1 MKSQTNALR
10 KAFKEDIL
18 RSSAQHSQTRK
29 TNAEKQENTIEWI
42 TLFRRNWH
50 IYVDMILGIKL
61 HPFQQ
66 LMIYL
71 MGVSDIFF
79 AICSRGLSKSFIV
92 ALGAIVKMNLYPYSI
107 VVITSS
113 TLGQANKLVEKKIR
127 GELIKKLS
135 PYLLYMYQKDY
146 LKITKSDDGFK
157 IENTLNGSILEVLPC
172 LDSSRGERATLL
184 IYEECRLLKKG
195 IIDSVF
201 EKMAYPRQPIY
212 LQNGSEYSTNP
223 RWLEECQHIYIT
235 SARYKYEW
243 FWREFKKTFT
253 RHFTDNKTRCN
264 IFAGDIFMA
273 IQHHLKTWVDYRNG
287 KNGEELDFRMEDLNE
302 MIGESADAF
311 FSYRSFK
318 ENQILE
324 KAYRLPT
331 PTEFYMGTDL
341 GNPIKTDNE
350 IRLLIS
356 DFAFANTT
364 SKTVNDHTIIMLMS
378 LHWKKTRFERHV
390 DYLGTYPASDSVGV
404 VQRERE
410 IFWDYLADYFIPDL
424 RSGGEVLYNL
434 FTMPTQHEQRGSR
447 WDGRGFTVVGD
458 KTLHVVPDGKISDL
472 VGRTVD
478 KNALPCVVPIVGTS
492 ELNSVMW
499 KELKKQL
506 ESNNIKFLMS
516 MQHRQD
522 FLEESGRYFDMSP
535 EELAEDLAAYGQMDM
550 LANECVNLQAKFTD
564 GVVKLTEPRSGFK
577 DRAICLAYGN
587 YIASK
592 LENQW
597 NQYASDDDF
606 DIDNVELVF

>member
-10 KAFKEDIL
+10 EAFKEDNL
-18 RSSAQHSQTRK
+18 RSAAQHSSNKK

-66 LMIYL
+66 VMIYL
-71 MGVSDIFF
+71 MGISDIFF

-92 ALGAIVKMNLYPYSI
+92 GLGAIVKMNLYPYSEI
-107 VVITSS
+107 VITSS
-113 TLGQANKLVEKKIR
+113 TIGQANKLVEKKIK

-135 PYLLYMYQKDY
+135 PYLLFMYQKDY
-146 LKITKSDDGFK
+146 LKITKSDDGYK
-157 IENTLNGSILEVLPC
+157 IENTLNGSTLSVLPC
-172 LDSSRGERATLL
+172 LDSARGERATML
-184 IYEECRLLKKG
+184 IYEECRLLKKTL
-195 IIDSVF
+195 IDSVF
-201 EKMAYPRQPIY
+201 EKMAHPRQPMYI
-212 LQNGSEYSTNP
+212 QNESEYSKDP
-223 RWLEECQHIYIT
+223 RWIEECQHIYIT

-243 FWREFKKTFT
+243 FWHLFKKTFT
-253 RHFTDNKTRCN
+253 RHFTDEKTICN

-273 IQHHLKTWVDYRNG
+273 IDNRLKTWTDYRNG
-287 KNGEELDFRMEDLNE
+287 KNSGELDFRMEDLNE
-302 MIGESADAF
+302 MIGESANAF
-311 FSYRSFK
+311 FSFRSFK

-324 KAYRLPT
+324 NAYRLPT

-341 GNPIKTDNE
+341 GNPIKEDNE

-364 SKTVNDHTIIMLMS
+364 SKTENDHTIFLLMS

-390 DYLGTYPASDSVGV
+390 DFLGTYSASDSVGA

-434 FTMPTQHEQRGSR
+434 FTMPTEHEQRGPR
-447 WDGRGFTVVGD
+447 WDGRGFTVVSD
-458 KTLHVVPDGKISDL
+458 KNLHVVPEGKITDL

-478 KNALPCVVPIVGTS
+478 KNALPCIVPIVGTS
-492 ELNSVMW
+492 ELNSIMW

-516 MQHRQD
+516 MQDRQD
-522 FLEESGRYFDMSP
+522 FLEESGRYFEMSP
-535 EELAEDLAAYGQMDM
+535 DDIAEDLAVYGQIDM
-550 LANECVNLQAKFTD
+550 LTNECVNLQATFKD
-564 GVVKLTEPRSGFK
+564 GLVRLAEPRSGFK
-577 DRAICLAYGN
+577 DRAVCLAYGN

-597 NQYASDDDF
+597 NQYVQSEQFNIDD
-606 DIDNVELVF
+606 IELVF